1 MGSDGR
7 PEFRHLID
15 LRIRHSARRAIW
27 VQVSV
32 PFRFVLFRCVEF
44 ASSLRARNHGFC
56 LFNCRLVFKGLA
68 DSLPSIGRGD
78 GEEEEGRRVAS
89 QNYRAANLLPAIL
102 ALCFRHRKGSV
113 GWTYAVRKG
122 MVQVIPQSSQ
132 GTANKRSL
140 TTVETIPCP
149 ST

>member
-15 LRIRHSARRAIW
+15 LRIRHSARRTIW

-56 LFNCRLVFKGLA
+56 PFNCRPVFKGLA
-68 DSLPSIGRGD
+68 DSLPSVGRGD
-78 GEEEEGRRVAS
+78 GEEEEGKCRRATSRVAEPS
-89 QNYRAANLLPAIL
+89 RCEPAASHSRIVLQA
-102 ALCFRHRKGSV
+102 
-113 GWTYAVRKG
+113 
-122 MVQVIPQSSQ
+122 
-132 GTANKRSL
+132 
-140 TTVETIPCP
+140 
-149 ST
+149 